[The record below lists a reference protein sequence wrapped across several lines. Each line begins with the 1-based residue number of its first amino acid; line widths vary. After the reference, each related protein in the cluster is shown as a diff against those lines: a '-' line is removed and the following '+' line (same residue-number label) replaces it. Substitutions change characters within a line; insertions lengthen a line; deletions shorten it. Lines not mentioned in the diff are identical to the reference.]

1 MHSPPSPVQ
10 PKLCLTP
17 TQTQLLSVITSI
29 SGCLSGALNYK
40 SCKTWIKLLEPLMGV
55 EGAVTPSLRFNW
67 PNFSKASGV
76 ASGLRFIGS
85 VFVVSL
91 SKYLLA
97 SSPTGHKEKPVW
109 LRAAAYWSNMCM
121 QESKRPPFGLTDW
134 ALTSL
139 SDGRWAKRGSNVSYD
154 TTGLQTSPVS
164 MERKPSPLDF

>member
-29 SGCLSGALNYK
+29 SGCLSGVLNYK

-97 SSPTGHKEKPVW
+97 SSPTGQKRKASVV
-109 LRAAAYWSNMCM
+109 
-121 QESKRPPFGLTDW
+121 ESSCLLKQHVHAGI
-134 ALTSL
+134 
-139 SDGRWAKRGSNVSYD
+139 
-154 TTGLQTSPVS
+154 QTSTLWS
-164 MERKPSPLDF
+164 YGLSPHKLK